1 MVHSLTLLASA
12 VTIVAAAQTK
22 TVKWWIPENIETKG
36 YKASVVSIDG
46 EDTTL
51 AVNKDST
58 TGIIAS
64 GLSTLTAAIT
74 IETEDAVNYQEYH
87 CELNPDKDQA
97 ICTHQVSMSRNN
109 NIVNDVSDT
118 TVESYQE
125 TMAPIIVTAGADKL
139 SEEENTT
146 VVDKS
151 SAADEA
157 SVTDDASSATAAS
170 KPKATEAEATSSG
183 NAAPMMTQNAVF
195 AGVAAVVGGAAMLL

>member
-1 MVHSLTLLASA
+1 MVRSLALLAGA
-12 VTIVAAAQTK
+12 VAVIAAAETK
-22 TVKWWIPENIETKG
+22 TVKWWIPEDIETKG

-64 GLSTLTAAIT
+64 GPSTLTAAIT
-74 IETEDAVNYQEYH
+74 IETDDAMNYQEYH
-87 CELNPDKDQA
+87 CELDPDKDQA
-97 ICTHQVSMSRNN
+97 SCTHQVSMSRNG
-109 NIVNDVSDT
+109 NIIQDVSDT

-125 TMAPIIVTAGADKL
+125 TMAPIIVTAGAEKL
-139 SEEENTT
+139 GDEENTT
-146 VVDKS
+146 AADES
-151 SAADEA
+151 SAAEA
-157 SVTDDASSATAAS
+157 SATAAP

-195 AGVAAVVGGAAMLL
+195 AGVAAVVGGAAVLL

>member
-1 MVHSLTLLASA
+1 MVRSLALLAGA
-12 VTIVAAAQTK
+12 VAVVAAAETK
-22 TVKWWIPENIETKG
+22 TVKWWIPEDIETKG

-64 GLSTLTAAIT
+64 GPSTLTAAIT
-74 IETEDAVNYQEYH
+74 IETDDAMNYQEYH
-87 CELNPDKDQA
+87 CELDPDKDQA
-97 ICTHQVSMSRNN
+97 SCTHQVSMSRNG
-109 NIVNDVSDT
+109 NIIQDVSDT

-125 TMAPIIVTAGADKL
+125 KMAPIIVTAGAEKL
-139 SEEENTT
+139 GDEENTT
-146 VVDKS
+146 AADES
-151 SAADEA
+151 SAAEA
-157 SVTDDASSATAAS
+157 SATAAP

-195 AGVAAVVGGAAMLL
+195 AGVAAVVGGAAVLL

>member
-1 MVHSLTLLASA
+1 MFRSLALLAGA
-12 VTIVAAAQTK
+12 VAAVAAAETK
-22 TVKWWIPENIETKG
+22 TVKWWIPEDIETKG

-64 GLSTLTAAIT
+64 GPSTLTTTIT

-125 TMAPIIVTAGADKL
+125 TMAPIIVTAGADEL
-139 SEEENTT
+139 SEENTT
-146 VVDKS
+146 AADKPS
-151 SAADEA
+151 ADEA
-157 SVTDDASSATAAS
+157 SVTNDASSATAAS
-170 KPKATEAEATSSG
+170 KPKVTEAEATSSG

-195 AGVAAVVGGAAMLL
+195 AGVAVVVGGVVVLL

>member
-1 MVHSLTLLASA
+1 MVRSLALLVGA
-12 VTIVAAAQTK
+12 VAVVAAAETK
-22 TVKWWIPENIETKG
+22 TIKWWIPEGIETKD

-64 GLSTLTAAIT
+64 GPSTLTAAIT
-74 IETEDAVNYQEYH
+74 IETDNAMNYQEYH
-87 CELNPDKDQA
+87 CELDPDKDQA
-97 ICTHQVSMSRNN
+97 SCTHQVSMSRNE
-109 NIVNDVSDT
+109 NIIQDVSDT

-125 TMAPIIVTAGADKL
+125 TMAPIVVTAGADKL
-139 SEEENTT
+139 GDDANTT
-146 VVDKS
+146 AADKS
-151 SAADEA
+151 SAVDESSA
-157 SVTDDASSATAAS
+157 TEASATAAS

-195 AGVAAVVGGAAMLL
+195 AGVAAVVGGAAVLL

>member
-12 VTIVAAAQTK
+12 VTIVAVAETK

-64 GLSTLTAAIT
+64 GPSTLTAAIT
-74 IETEDAVNYQEYH
+74 IETEDAVNYQEYN
-87 CELNPDKDQA
+87 CELNLDKDQA
-97 ICTHQVSMSRNN
+97 ICTHQVSKSRNN

-146 VVDKS
+146 VADES

-183 NAAPMMTQNAVF
+183 NAAPVMTQNAVF
-195 AGVAAVVGGAAMLL
+195 VGVVVVVGGVVMLL

>member
-12 VTIVAAAQTK
+12 ATIVAAAETK

-64 GLSTLTAAIT
+64 GPSTLTAAIT
-74 IETEDAVNYQEYH
+74 IETEDAVNYQEYN
-87 CELNPDKDQA
+87 CELNLDKDQA

-146 VVDKS
+146 VADES
-151 SAADEA
+151 SAAD
-157 SVTDDASSATAAS
+157 DDASSATAAS

-195 AGVAAVVGGAAMLL
+195 AGVAAVVGGAVVLL

>member
-1 MVHSLTLLASA
+1 MVRSLALLAGAIA
-12 VTIVAAAQTK
+12 VVAAAETK
-22 TVKWWIPENIETKG
+22 TVKWWIPEDIETKG

-64 GLSTLTAAIT
+64 GPSTLTAAIT
-74 IETEDAVNYQEYH
+74 IETHDAMNYQEYH
-87 CELNPDKDQA
+87 CELDPDKDQA
-97 ICTHQVSMSRNN
+97 SCTHQVSMSRNG
-109 NIVNDVSDT
+109 NIIQDVSDT

-125 TMAPIIVTAGADKL
+125 TMASIIVTAGAEKL
-139 SEEENTT
+139 GDEENTT
-146 VVDKS
+146 AADES
-151 SAADEA
+151 SAAEA
-157 SVTDDASSATAAS
+157 SATAAP

-195 AGVAAVVGGAAMLL
+195 AGVAAVVGGAAVLL